1 MAFVPKKKT
10 SVKDT
15 IKNYLM
21 QGFIARADSRDEK
34 PIEIMGRE
42 KIGSLSTMRNI
53 GLEQDV
59 MHNITCDRDTFRE
72 VIDELKE
79 EYSVLEVS
87 CGGSG
92 CCQYHTN
99 GYYIEGEFSV
109 EDTPAKKV
117 ALLVHCIDNFNE
129 EYAYVIVAD
138 DLNLA
143 VERYK
148 KDRERSTEVLDY
160 EVYDAHVA

>member
-1 MAFVPKKKT
+1 MAFVPKRKT
-10 SVKDT
+10 SVKDS

-53 GLEQDV
+53 GLEEGV
-59 MHNITCDRDTFRE
+59 LHNITCDRSTFRE

-79 EYSVLEVS
+79 EYSVLSVS
-87 CGGSG
+87 CGSSG
-92 CCQYHTN
+92 YCQYRTD

-109 EDTPAKKV
+109 EDAPAKKV

-143 VERYK
+143 IERYK
-148 KDRERSTEVLDY
+148 KDKERSTEILDY

>member
-1 MAFVPKKKT
+1 MAFVPKRKT
-10 SVKDT
+10 SVKDS
-15 IKNYLM
+15 IKNYLL

-34 PIEIMGRE
+34 PVEIMGRD

-53 GLEQDV
+53 GLEEGV
-59 MHNITCDRDTFRE
+59 LHNITCDRDTFRE

-79 EYSVLEVS
+79 EYSVLAVRCES
-87 CGGSG
+87 SG
-92 CCQYHTN
+92 CGQYHTN
-99 GYYIEGEFSV
+99 GYYIEEEFSV
-109 EDTPAKKV
+109 EDVPANKV

-138 DLNLA
+138 NLDLA

-148 KDRERSTEVLDY
+148 KDRERSTEILDY
-160 EVYDAHVA
+160 EVYDAHIA